1 MNAVES
7 KAQPTSERITSGDVQ
22 PSVGARVSAKTKRM
36 RPAVT
41 VVAPHASKWRARP
54 GALLSATK
62 RRTKNSAPTPI
73 GTLTK
78 KTHSQPTYSVRIPP
92 SRTPIAAP
100 EPAMAPST
108 PRALFRSL
116 PSSNVTVVI
125 ENTDGERIAAAAP
138 WSMREITSTSADHAS
153 PQSSENAEKAARPTM
168 KMTRRPRM
176 SPARPPSSR
185 KPPNVSA

>member
-1 MNAVES
+1 MNAVENT
-7 KAQPTSERITSGDVQ
+7 AQPTSERITSGDVQ

-54 GALLSATK
+54 GALLSRHEASHEEQ
-62 RRTKNSAPTPI
+62 RAHADRHVDEEDP
-73 GTLTK
+73 L
-78 KTHSQPTYSVRIPP
+78 
-92 SRTPIAAP
+92 
-100 EPAMAPST
+100 PADVLREDPAEQDADRGA
-108 PRALFRSL
+108 RAGDRAEHAQGLVPL
-116 PSSNVTVVI
+116 APSSNVTVVI

-138 WSMREITSTSADHAS
+138 WSMRAITSTSADQAS

-168 KMTRRPRM
+168 KMMRRPRM
-176 SPARPPSSR
+176 SPTRPPSSR